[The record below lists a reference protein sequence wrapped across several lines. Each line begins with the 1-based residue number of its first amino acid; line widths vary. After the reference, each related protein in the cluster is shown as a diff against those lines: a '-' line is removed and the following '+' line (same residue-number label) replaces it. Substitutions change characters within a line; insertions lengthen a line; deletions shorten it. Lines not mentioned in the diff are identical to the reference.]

1 MDYEEHKIENPF
13 SPGAGAPPPALVG
26 RSEILEKARLAL
38 ARLQRRKSEKSFLL
52 VGLRGVGKTVLLNKI
67 DDIVEKYNCH
77 SIYIEAHEKK
87 HFSTNLAVHLQILLF
102 KLQNKENSQKI
113 KKAFRILK
121 SFLKSLKLK
130 YGDIEISLD
139 LDIEPQKGSADS
151 GDLEIDVPILLEHVG
166 EAIKEHNT
174 VLVLILDELQYLSKK
189 ELSALIMAFHRIVQK
204 QLPLMMVGAGLPQ
217 LLSLVGASKSYAERM
232 FDFPHLGPL
241 EKELAFQALQKPT
254 EALNVSFDKKAL
266 EEIFNKT
273 KGYPY
278 FLQEWGY
285 QCWNLSNS
293 KVITLDIVKKANKH
307 SLNRLDEGFFRVRF
321 DRLTPTEKK
330 YLRALA
336 SFGGGSHRSGDI
348 AKKLGASPQSVAP
361 LRNKLIKKGM
371 IYSPSHGDTEFTVPL
386 FDNFMKRIMP
396 E

>member
-1 MDYEEHKIENPF
+1 M
-13 SPGAGAPPPALVG
+13 
-26 RSEILEKARLAL
+26 R
-38 ARLQRRKSEKSFLL
+38 
-52 VGLRGVGKTVLLNKI
+52 
-67 DDIVEKYNCH
+67 
-77 SIYIEAHEKK
+77 KK
-87 HFSTNLAVHLQILLF
+87 HFSINLAVHLQTLLF
-102 KLQNKENSQKI
+102 KLQNKGSSQKI

-139 LDIEPQKGSADS
+139 LDIEPEKGSADS

-166 EAIKEHNT
+166 KAMEERNT

-189 ELSALIMAFHRIVQK
+189 ELSALIMAFRRIVQK

-241 EKELAFQALQKPT
+241 GKELAFQALQKPT
-254 EALNVSFDKKAL
+254 KALNVRFNKNAL

-285 QCWNLSNS
+285 QCWNLSDA
-293 KVITLDIVKKANKH
+293 KVITLDVVKKANKH

-336 SFGGGSHRSGDI
+336 SFGSGSHRSGNI
-348 AKKLGASPQSVAP
+348 AEKLRTSPQSVAP
-361 LRNKLIKKGM
+361 LRNKLIKKRN
-371 IYSPSHGDTEFTVPL
+371 DL
-386 FDNFMKRIMP
+386 
-396 E
+396 